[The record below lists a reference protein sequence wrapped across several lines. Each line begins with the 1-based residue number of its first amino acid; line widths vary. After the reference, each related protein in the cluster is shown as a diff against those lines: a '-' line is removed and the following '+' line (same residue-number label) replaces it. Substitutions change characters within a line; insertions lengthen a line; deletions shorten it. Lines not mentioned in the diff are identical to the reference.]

1 VVKVARGMRVADLVE
16 AWKAT
21 LRLTRRPNTVL
32 SYCRLADSH
41 IIPAFGKDDPKA
53 ITRNRIEVW
62 HGAIAKT
69 AVPEANRALAVLSTF
84 LSWLE
89 HDHRIERNVAKG
101 VKRRPEN
108 QRQLFLDEA
117 EIARARAILEADN
130 NRPAALALRLALA
143 TGARI
148 GEILTLAPEQLDA
161 GRRVWIK
168 PHTLTKQKRIHIL
181 PLQPEALAIA
191 QALLAIGLPN
201 YTQVKLL
208 WKQVRVA
215 IGRPEVTIHD
225 LRHSRASALARNG
238 ASLPM
243 IGQVLGH
250 ASTSTTARYAHL
262 VDGDLRNLV
271 ERS

>member
-1 VVKVARGMRVADLVE
+1 MAKRVADLVE

-21 LRLTRRPNTVL
+21 VRLTRRPNTVL
-32 SYCRLADSH
+32 SYCRLVDSH
-41 IIPAFGKDDPKA
+41 IVPAFGKDDPRA
-53 ITRNRIEVW
+53 ITRNRIEAW
-62 HGAIAKT
+62 HGSIAQT
-69 AVPEANRALAVLSTF
+69 TVPEANRALAVLSTF

-108 QRQLFLDEA
+108 QRHIFLDEV
-117 EIARARAILEADN
+117 EIARAHATLEADN

-148 GEILTLAPEQLDA
+148 GEILTLAPEQLNI

-168 PHTLTKQKRIHIL
+168 PHQLTKQKKTHIL
-181 PLQPEALAIA
+181 PLQPEALTIA

-250 ASTSTTARYAHL
+250 ASASTTARYAHL
-262 VDGDLRNLV
+262 VDGDLRDLV

>member
-1 VVKVARGMRVADLVE
+1 M
-16 AWKAT
+16 
-21 LRLTRRPNTVL
+21 
-32 SYCRLADSH
+32 
-41 IIPAFGKDDPKA
+41 
-53 ITRNRIEVW
+53 
-62 HGAIAKT
+62 
-69 AVPEANRALAVLSTF
+69 PEANRALAVLSTF

-108 QRQLFLDEA
+108 QRHIFLDA
-117 EIARARAILEADN
+117 SEIARAHATLEADS

-148 GEILTLAPEQLDA
+148 GEILTLAPEQLNI

-168 PHTLTKQKRIHIL
+168 PHQLTKQKKTHIL
-181 PLQPEALAIA
+181 PLQSDALTIA

-208 WKQVRVA
+208 WKRVRVA

-250 ASTSTTARYAHL
+250 ASASTTARYAHL
-262 VDGDLRNLV
+262 VDGDLRDLV

>member
-1 VVKVARGMRVADLVE
+1 
-16 AWKAT
+16 
-21 LRLTRRPNTVL
+21 
-32 SYCRLADSH
+32 
-41 IIPAFGKDDPKA
+41 
-53 ITRNRIEVW
+53 
-62 HGAIAKT
+62 
-69 AVPEANRALAVLSTF
+69 LAV
-84 LSWLE
+84 WLE

-108 QRQLFLDEA
+108 QRHIFLDA
-117 EIARARAILEADN
+117 SEIALAHTTLEADS
-130 NRPAALALRLALA
+130 NRPAALALRLALT

-148 GEILTLAPEQLDA
+148 GEILTLAPEQLNI

-168 PHTLTKQKRIHIL
+168 PHQLTKQKKTHIL
-181 PLQPEALAIA
+181 PLQPEALTIA

-201 YTQVKLL
+201 YRSVKLL
-208 WKQVRVA
+208 WRRVRVA

-250 ASTSTTARYAHL
+250 ASASTTARYAHL
-262 VDGDLRNLV
+262 VDGDLRDLV